1 MKNFPL
7 PTDPKV
13 IIIPIRIAGP
23 RTERYVRVIL
33 DTGATYTMIS
43 PEVLEETGY
52 NLSKHIR
59 QVNIT
64 TASGI
69 EKAPFYVVS
78 EIDFLGHRLENI
90 EVASHKLP
98 ARVPADGL
106 LGLNIL
112 KHFNVHLEFLK
123 RRFNLSK

>member
-43 PEVLEETGY
+43 PHVLEETGY
-52 NLSKHIR
+52 NLSKPVR

-69 EKAPFYVVS
+69 EKSPFYIVS
-78 EIDFLGHRLENI
+78 AVEFLGYRLDNV

-106 LGLNIL
+106 LGLNVL
-112 KHFNVHLEFLK
+112 KRFNVHLEFLK

>member
-23 RTERYVRVIL
+23 KSERYVRVIL

-52 NLSKHIR
+52 NLAKPIR

-69 EKAPFYVVS
+69 EKAPFYVIS
-78 EIDFLGHRLENI
+78 GIEILGHLLKNI

-98 ARVPADGL
+98 ERVPADGL

-112 KHFNVHLEFLK
+112 KQFNVYLEFLK
-123 RRFNLSK
+123 RRFNLIR